1 MPLRL
6 KYKKDLLNGDVFEQ
20 LMLLFLPVFL
30 GYLLQQAYGFIDAIV
45 LGKFVGKAGLAGV
58 GGSATA
64 IINVIL
70 NIIVGITASITV
82 LVAQNYGKGDFQR
95 VNNIIK
101 TGFFL
106 CFVFGGILTA
116 LVLLLSPLLLKLMNE
131 PAESIQYSLIY
142 LRLYAF
148 SFIPYFI
155 YQMGVYT
162 LRGLGDNKRPN
173 YFIMIIAVTKVGFD
187 LLFAGVFRL
196 GVFGTSLATFLS
208 YLICAIAIL
217 LIFHLTPDIYR
228 YSLKEFGYDS
238 TEIKNILKMGIPFA
252 IQNATYA
259 LPGIVL
265 QTKLNNFGTD
275 AVAAYS
281 AYTHIDNVFWC
292 YANTIS
298 TILITIVGQN
308 YGNNNIARV
317 KKIVY
322 TAIKIEIVG
331 SLFFGVVFNL
341 FSQQILSLFLD
352 DMDVIKIGISMLF
365 VTSTKY
371 LLHMFV
377 GTIGST
383 CKGCGLV
390 KFPSTT
396 TIFTILILRTAFLL
410 FYPHS
415 NASDPLICFPLSWA
429 ATSAVYAIYFF
440 TNKKFKGIK
449 AA

>member
-1 MPLRL
+1 M
-6 KYKKDLLNGDVFEQ
+6 KIKKDLLNGDVFEQ
-20 LMLLFLPVFL
+20 LMLLFFPVFF
-30 GYLLQQAYGFIDAIV
+30 GYLLQQTYGFVDAIV

-70 NIIVGITASITV
+70 NVIVGITASITV
-82 LVAQNYGKGDFQR
+82 LVAQNYGKGDTER

-106 CFVFGGILTA
+106 CFSFGGILTA
-116 LVLLLSPLLLKLMNE
+116 VILLFSPMLLNMMNE
-131 PAESIQYSLIY
+131 PAESIKYSLIY

-148 SFIPYFI
+148 SFVPYFI

-173 YFIMIIAVTKVGFD
+173 YFILIIAVTKIGFD
-187 LLFAGVFRL
+187 LLFAGVMKL

-208 YLICAIAIL
+208 YLICAIVIIL
-217 LIFHLTPDIYR
+217 MFELTPDIYR
-228 YSLKEFGYDS
+228 FSLKQFGYDKE
-238 TEIKNILKMGIPFA
+238 EIKNILKMGIPFA

-281 AYTHIDNVFWC
+281 AYTHIDNIFWC
-292 YANTIS
+292 YANTVS

-308 YGNNNIARV
+308 YGNGNIARV

-322 TAIKIEIVG
+322 TAIKIEIFG
-331 SLFFGVVFNL
+331 SLFFGITFNL
-341 FSQQILSLFLD
+341 FSQQILSIFLNE
-352 DMDVIKIGISMLF
+352 MDVIKIGVSMLF

-371 LLHMFV
+371 LLHIFV

-383 CKGCGLV
+383 CKGCGMV

-396 TIFTILILRTAFLL
+396 TIFTILIVRIAFLIL
-410 FYPHS
+410 YPHS
-415 NASDPLICFPLSWA
+415 NAADPLYCFPLSWA
-429 ATSAVYAIYFF
+429 ATSTVYAIYFF